1 MALEVDNVY
10 DALDRILVGEVVPDK
25 LVVELEGVDS
35 TYSMIVRILVV
46 ALEGRAYNMVD
57 RILALVVGN
66 VCYVYD
72 VEVMDR
78 ILVVEV
84 VELEKLVVALDDST
98 CNMVD

>member
-1 MALEVDNVY
+1 M
-10 DALDRILVGEVVPDK
+10 
-25 LVVELEGVDS
+25 
-35 TYSMIVRILVV
+35 
-46 ALEGRAYNMVD
+46 
-57 RILALVVGN
+57 VGN

-98 CNMVD
+98 YNMVD

>member
-1 MALEVDNVY
+1 M
-10 DALDRILVGEVVPDK
+10 
-25 LVVELEGVDS
+25 
-35 TYSMIVRILVV
+35 
-46 ALEGRAYNMVD
+46 
-57 RILALVVGN
+57 VGN